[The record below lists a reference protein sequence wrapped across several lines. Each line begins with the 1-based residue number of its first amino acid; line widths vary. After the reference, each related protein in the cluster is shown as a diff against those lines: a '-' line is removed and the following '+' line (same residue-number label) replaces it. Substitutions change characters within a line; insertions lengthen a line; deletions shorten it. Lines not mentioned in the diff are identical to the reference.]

1 MRWNFGITLSGD
13 WSQFQ
18 VHDFASISQFQFTLL
33 FFHRKTCFSTCWFE
47 SMFRQK
53 KLGLSAEGG
62 VKKDGSCAKL
72 LTSGGNLEGQN
83 DDLSNVSLRRR
94 GVRDGVG
101 EEKGGSLAR
110 VESEV
115 GEGGRKL
122 FPCQAS
128 RGPIVGSPA
137 GAFSPQLQLIGR
149 PTTWPPGGCVDR
161 LMQ

>member
-13 WSQFQ
+13 WSQLQ
-18 VHDFASISQFQFTLL
+18 VQDPPFLSFNLHSCYVLSQKDMFFYMLVSI
-33 FFHRKTCFSTCWFE
+33 
-47 SMFRQK
+47 FRQK
-53 KLGLSAEGG
+53 KLRLSAEGG

-94 GVRDGVG
+94 EARDGVG

-137 GAFSPQLQLIGR
+137 GAFSPQLQLIGC
-149 PTTWPPGGCVDR
+149 PTTWPPVGCVDR